1 MYQIQISEKKKNEK
15 FRQDIYANME
25 QDKEE
30 VFSFISAQFADLK
43 NYIDVKFASFSSS
56 QEIVHVSKKP
66 RLSNGEEMT
75 ETQVTQ
81 GVHRELKDPPKP
93 TGISDWSKV
102 VSPSL
107 DKELELFLFHWHLY
121 DTENLY
127 ARTVP
132 KKATVNKKT
141 GKTYV
146 CISAGNKNKKK
157 RMVTFFCALTMNLPL
172 DSHGHPQAIKA
183 IPSVPE
189 EYISWVRVTKGILCK
204 AFENVCVYVAY
215 EERMFPK
222 MNTIVDLF
230 DAKKK

>member
-1 MYQIQISEKKKNEK
+1 
-15 FRQDIYANME
+15 
-25 QDKEE
+25 
-30 VFSFISAQFADLK
+30 
-43 NYIDVKFASFSSS
+43 
-56 QEIVHVSKKP
+56 
-66 RLSNGEEMT
+66 MT

-81 GVHRELKDPPKP
+81 GVQRELNDPPKP

-172 DSHGHPQAIKA
+172 DSHGHPQVIKA

-189 EYISWVRVTKGILCK
+189 EYTSWVRVTKGILCK